1 MSCQLSRRSKSFV
14 AKEKFSPE
22 IWPKYPAMIIILKK
36 LRTRTCVFQVLCKC
50 YTLVEHLLNFPSV
63 LIALLGLL
71 WIFFSRWFYFRESL
85 WYISFLIVDA
95 ILPVLL
101 TFASVLNSDTKQKHT
116 ARENNFAFSFSS
128 QTADD
133 FFCRITSQK
142 ISFRTNKDKQTNKQ
156 TSQF

>member
-36 LRTRTCVFQVLCKC
+36 LRTHTCVFQVLRKC

-71 WIFFSRWFYFRESL
+71 
-85 WYISFLIVDA
+85 
-95 ILPVLL
+95 
-101 TFASVLNSDTKQKHT
+101 
-116 ARENNFAFSFSS
+116 
-128 QTADD
+128 
-133 FFCRITSQK
+133 
-142 ISFRTNKDKQTNKQ
+142 
-156 TSQF
+156 